1 MIIKLFKLSLIGL
14 SLTGNITMASHR
26 LADERAWQFF
36 YELFEHNEYAT
47 AGACGNMMFESGM
60 YSDNAEQL
68 WNNKTHKSD
77 EWLTT
82 GINNNLVSNPSYVV
96 TLEQFLQKSWYVN
109 SIGFGYG
116 LSQWTGAGRRTNL
129 WNRTIGNGIQIDDIE
144 AQLDYIEWEFNE
156 GAYTTVKSHMIS
168 AQTVHQATKTYCDE
182 YEVGGWSDKREEYA
196 NDFYRRFAG
205 NPPTGNLITLHAQGN
220 CVPYAS
226 LHLDDT
232 YADRI
237 YYADAGTDVFVHAQ
251 VGEGDYFELWTVE
264 RGGVTLDF
272 ETQPNTFFTMHNEN
286 VELTAHATGETPTP
300 PEPPEPPTPYFQ
312 AGRHRMPIW
321 MYPFARV

>member
-1 MIIKLFKLSLIGL
+1 
-14 SLTGNITMASHR
+14 MASHR

-47 AGACGNMMFESGM
+47 AGACGNMLFESGM
-60 YSDNAEQL
+60 CSDNAEQS

-82 GINNNLVSNPSYVV
+82 GINNNLVYNPSYVI
-96 TLEQFLQKSWYVN
+96 TLEQFLQRSWYVN

-116 LSQWTGAGRRTNL
+116 LSQWTGADRRTML
-129 WNRTIGNGIQIDDIE
+129 WDRTIGNNIPIDDIE
-144 AQLDYIEWEFNE
+144 SQLDYIKWEFNE
-156 GAYTTVKSHMIS
+156 GAFTKVKARMINATS
-168 AQTVHQATKTYCDE
+168 VEQATQIYCDE
-182 YEVGGWSDKREEYA
+182 YEIGGWSDVRLTYA
-196 NDFYRRFAG
+196 NDYYDRFAG
-205 NPPTGNLITLHAQGN
+205 HPQTGNLITLHAQGN
-220 CVPYAS
+220 CNPYAS
-226 LHLDDT
+226 LHLDDP
-232 YADRI
+232 YSARI
-237 YYADAGTDVFVHAQ
+237 YSAEEGTDVYVHAQ
-251 VGEGDYFELWTVE
+251 VGEGDYFEMWTVE

-300 PEPPEPPTPYFQ
+300 PEPPIPPIPYYK

-321 MYPFARV
+321 MYPKMRI